1 MNPLVELESF
11 YVATRRQA
19 ENGMMPVDEAVQL
32 VNSRKITDASGVVW
46 VVDVNASTQTKAAF
60 LAGFPGQEPRPADPS
75 SFAANPAQSSASS
88 PSGSYQMAQ
97 PFTGVPS
104 QPSSPLAPLQ
114 KQAPVASSKVK
125 RSLPGKIT
133 GALSSVAD
141 RFAVTPKMVTALV
154 GLFVVLAAAYAFLK
168 MRSGSDEP
176 AKPATVPT
184 TAIAT
189 TTTALVPS
197 TSPTTPPVE
206 TTPPSDIIAPIE
218 PIEPIIP

>member
-32 VNSRKITDASGVVW
+32 VNSRKITDAAGVVW

-75 SFAANPAQSSASS
+75 SFAANPNQNATPS

-104 QPSSPLAPLQ
+104 QPAAPLAPLQ
-114 KQAPVASSKVK
+114 KQAQPAPAKEK
-125 RSLPGKIT
+125 RSSSGKLS
-133 GALSSVAD
+133 GVLSSVAD

-168 MRSGSDEP
+168 MSSGSDEP
-176 AKPATVPT
+176 AKSTNVSTTV
-184 TAIAT
+184 IT
-189 TTTALVPS
+189 TTSTVLVPS
-197 TSPTTPPVE
+197 TPATTTPVEKTPPV
-206 TTPPSDIIAPIE
+206 
-218 PIEPIIP
+218 